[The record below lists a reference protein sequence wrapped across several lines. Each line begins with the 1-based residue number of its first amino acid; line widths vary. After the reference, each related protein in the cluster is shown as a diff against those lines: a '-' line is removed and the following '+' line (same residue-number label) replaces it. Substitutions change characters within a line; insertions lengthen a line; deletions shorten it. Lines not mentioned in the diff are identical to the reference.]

1 MPANKWFAAS
11 PNTDYIFKAL
21 TDGTVTKLSNGRI
34 PKMNTQQA
42 SGLIGSWLIESGRKD
57 LGRLDVIEAG
67 SAKGRGLSQYTGV
80 RRGPYDQAA
89 SAAKAAGKDPNS
101 AQWQLEYF
109 AKEYLNRDL
118 IGWTQVFE
126 KMPKSGTPES
136 FARYFTGSAKE
147 GIGYFRPGT
156 PHQDRRNQAAAEVFR
171 HYSSQGDGSAN
182 SKAQQGLYNPN
193 SVGKQGPAFDP
204 SKMSIKGPK
213 QSQTFNTDKI
223 ATILGQMASVDV
235 KADVGFAIFGSN
247 KKSLPKAWKEWNS
260 LPNNTKQA
268 WQSAAKDMGLSIKQ
282 FTGKG
287 PAALPPT
294 LTFQQGS
301 GSTFKP
307 SSTPTTTSSA
317 SKPAYTTA
325 NNTTVGGLPGLDDI
339 AQAGIGNMKHFQGK
353 SVSYGQAAFGKGFHA
368 GEISSR
374 SYGTSLDLG
383 QSLGISGGAGSASAA
398 AASGGYTWGST
409 ASAGG
414 AWKGSFGYSK

>member
-21 TDGTVTKLSNGRI
+21 TDGTVNKLSNGRI
-34 PKMNTQQA
+34 PKMNAQQA
-42 SGLIGSWLIESGRKD
+42 AGLIGSWVIETGRKD
-57 LGRLDVIEAG
+57 LGRLDVVEAG
-67 SAKGRGLSQYTGV
+67 SGRGRGLSQYTGV
-80 RRGPYDQAA
+80 RRVPYDQAA
-89 SAAKAAGKDPNS
+89 SAARTAGKDPNS

-126 KMPKSGTPES
+126 KMPKVGTPET
-136 FARYFTGSAKE
+136 FARYFTGSAQE
-147 GIGYFRPGT
+147 GKGYFRPGT
-156 PHQDRRNQAAAEVFR
+156 PHQDRRNQAASEVYR
-171 HYSSQGDGSAN
+171 HYASQDGSSN

-247 KKSLPKAWKEWNS
+247 KKSLPKAWKEWNN
-260 LPNNTKQA
+260 LPNKTKAA
-268 WQSAAKDMGLSIKQ
+268 WQGAAKDMGLSIKQ
-282 FTGKG
+282 FSGKG
-287 PAALPPT
+287 PVQLPPT
-294 LTFQQGS
+294 LTYQQGAASTFQPSSKPIQTSS
-301 GSTFKP
+301 GSR
-307 SSTPTTTSSA
+307 
-317 SKPAYTTA
+317 PAYSTQ

-339 AQAGIGNMKHFQGK
+339 AQAGVGNIKHFQGK
-353 SVSYGQAAFGKGFHA
+353 SVSYSDAAFSKGFHA

-383 QSLGISGGAGSASAA
+383 QSLGIRGGAGSASAA

-414 AWKGSFGYSK
+414 AWKGNFSYSK